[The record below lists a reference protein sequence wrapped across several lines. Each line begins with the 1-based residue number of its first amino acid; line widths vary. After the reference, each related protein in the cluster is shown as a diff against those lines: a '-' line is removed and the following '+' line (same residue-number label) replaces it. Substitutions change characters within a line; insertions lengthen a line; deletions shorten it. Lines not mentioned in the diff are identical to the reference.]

1 MKMERKLYVES
12 MKLVDDDFIGSTPL
26 QIEEYAKENNLY
38 FTQDDM
44 GNCYL
49 SKDEDCEQ
57 FEEVEGFEIE

>member
-1 MKMERKLYVES
+1 MERKLYVES
-12 MKLVDDDFIGSTPL
+12 KELLDYGYMGSTPL

-49 SKDEDCEQ
+49 SKDEECES
-57 FEEVEGFEIE
+57 FEEAE

>member
-1 MKMERKLYVES
+1 MGRKLYIESVE
-12 MKLVDDDFIGSTPL
+12 LIGDDLNGSTPL
-26 QIEEYAKENNLY
+26 QIEEYAKQNNLY

-57 FEEVEGFEIE
+57 FEEVEGFEID

>member
-1 MKMERKLYVES
+1 MGRKLYIESVE
-12 MKLVDDDFIGSTPL
+12 LIGDDLNVSTPL
-26 QIEEYAKENNLY
+26 QIEEYAKQNNLY

-57 FEEVEGFEIE
+57 FEEVEGFEID